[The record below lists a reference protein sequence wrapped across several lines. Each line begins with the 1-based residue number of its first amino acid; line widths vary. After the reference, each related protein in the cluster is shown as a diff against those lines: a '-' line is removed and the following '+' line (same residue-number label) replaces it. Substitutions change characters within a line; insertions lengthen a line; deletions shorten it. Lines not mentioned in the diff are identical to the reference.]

1 MDITDSNMKAH
12 SAWCHER
19 GTERDRSGKK
29 SSRRFHPWDMGQ
41 RTVPGEEIAEQLHGD
56 RSLFT

>member
-1 MDITDSNMKAH
+1 MDMTDSNMKAH

-41 RTVPGEEIAEQLHGD
+41 RTVPEQHHGD